1 MNRPITYHIPEV
13 FGHKQDLRGT
23 SYVLQVH
30 TYIIILFIMLARR
43 LLFFILVFFV
53 SSYYLARFH
62 QSNYGAKV
70 QTKTKIIPI
79 ITLMILKY

>member
-1 MNRPITYHIPEV
+1 MYYKYI
-13 FGHKQDLRGT
+13 
-23 SYVLQVH
+23 S

-53 SSYYLARFH
+53 SSYLARFH

-79 ITLMILKY
+79 ITLNFDASKILSSI

>member
-1 MNRPITYHIPEV
+1 MKRPITYHIQEV
-13 FGHKQDLRGT
+13 FGRKQDLRGT

-53 SSYYLARFH
+53 SSYLARFH

-79 ITLMILKY
+79 ITLMLLKF